1 MDRDTHNRLKKIL
14 HDLDNVNYI
23 KPGEIPQ
30 IDLYM
35 DQVTTFLE
43 ERLKGATR
51 NPEED
56 KVLTKTM
63 INNYAKNKLLPSPE
77 KKKYSRDHMIL
88 LIYIYYLKGILSI
101 SDIQTFLGPLTEW
114 HFQTDE
120 EGRPD
125 MAEIYANI
133 VKLGEKEVHA
143 VERDIVR
150 KFNDMDLLY
159 EDVDEEEDQSYLRYF
174 SYVCTLSF
182 DVFIK
187 KLIIEKLIDQMEQK
201 EIERAERQKQEKQ
214 TAEKAKAEKTG
225 KKTDS
230 KNSKEEKAGNGKK
243 KA

>member
-1 MDRDTHNRLKKIL
+1 MDRDTHNRLRKIL
-14 HDLDNVNYI
+14 HDLDTVKYI
-23 KPGEIPQ
+23 RPGEIPQ

-51 NPEED
+51 NPEEN

-101 SDIQTFLGPLTEW
+101 SDIQTFLGPLTDW

-120 EGRPD
+120 EGKPD
-125 MAEIYANI
+125 MTEIYENV

-150 KFNDMDLLY
+150 KFNEMDSLY
-159 EDVDEEEDQSYLRYF
+159 EDVEDEEDQSYLRYF
-174 SYVCTLSF
+174 SYVCSLSF

-201 EIERAERQKQEKQ
+201 EEER
-214 TAEKAKAEKTG
+214 
-225 KKTDS
+225 S
-230 KNSKEEKAGNGKK
+230 SKEEKTGNEKKK

>member
-1 MDRDTHNRLKKIL
+1 MDRDTHNRLRKIL
-14 HDLDNVNYI
+14 HDLDTVKYI
-23 KPGEIPQ
+23 RPGEIPQ

-51 NPEED
+51 NPEEN

-101 SDIQTFLGPLTEW
+101 SDIQTFLGPLTDW

-120 EGRPD
+120 EGKPD
-125 MAEIYANI
+125 MTEIYENV

-150 KFNDMDLLY
+150 KFNDMDSLY
-159 EDVDEEEDQSYLRYF
+159 EDVEDEEDQSYLRYF
-174 SYVCTLSF
+174 SYVCSLSF

-201 EIERAERQKQEKQ
+201 EEER
-214 TAEKAKAEKTG
+214 
-225 KKTDS
+225 S
-230 KNSKEEKAGNGKK
+230 SKEEKTGNEKKK